1 MHFIPVSNHSGT
13 KLPPK
18 FMGQL
23 LHPENKALQ
32 AERPHLLDSLLGTL
46 RTRAAEKL
54 IMPLFG
60 FKPPFIARIESLI
73 PN

>member
-1 MHFIPVSNHSGT
+1 MHLIPASNHNGT
-13 KLPPK
+13 KLPLK
-18 FMGQL
+18 FMRQL

-32 AERPHLLDSLLGTL
+32 AERPHLLDSLLGPL
-46 RTRAAEKL
+46 RTRVAEKL
-54 IMPLFG
+54 IVLLLG

>member
-1 MHFIPVSNHSGT
+1 MR
-13 KLPPK
+13 
-18 FMGQL
+18 QL

-32 AERPHLLDSLLGTL
+32 AERPHLLDSLLGPL
-46 RTRAAEKL
+46 RTRVAEKL
-54 IMPLFG
+54 IVLLLG